1 MVNNNTAETMTIT
14 TALVQIIKQLK
25 KRNLNSS
32 KFWAECEPPLA
43 YLHVRLG
50 LTNMEIVFIAIL
62 AELGGRNTL
71 MAMTGITGL
80 TRFELSTYEDVLVGL
95 AERGWIDIQLCDY
108 SDEWCYALA
117 LEALLAFKENKAY
130 KPDPTRYERS
140 ELYEE
145 REKELLCND
154 EPGIVDC
161 DQNHED
167 NQNNQNHQDHQD
179 HQAPQDNKKDYADVK
194 AFCKLTKHTAIQEK
208 QLYYNTDEQKQVQHL
223 ATLLGPDMFVTV
235 QHRMEEQNLRKGFA
249 CLLYGGPGTG
259 KTETVLQIARQT
271 GRDILQVNIAGL
283 RSAYYG
289 ETESNVKQVFDYYRE
304 LCNNEEVTPILFFN
318 EADGL
323 FNKRTTYV
331 RGECDIAENTLQN
344 IFLQELEDLEGILI
358 ATTNLACNLDKAFD
372 RRFIY
377 KIKFTKPTTEV
388 KAKIWGAML
397 KDVSKDN
404 AMYLAANYDLAGGQ
418 IENVVRKRAVD
429 YILFGRSATMDEL
442 EDYCRAEVLNMQDTG
457 KLKERRR
464 IGFIA

>member
-1 MVNNNTAETMTIT
+1 MTIT

-25 KRNLNSS
+25 KRNLNHS
-32 KFWAECEPPLA
+32 KFWTECEPALA

-71 MAMTGITGL
+71 MSMTGITGL

-95 AERGWIDIQLCDY
+95 AERGWIDQQLCDY

-130 KPDPTRYERS
+130 KPDPNRYIRS

-145 REKELLCND
+145 RENELLCND

-161 DQNHED
+161 DQDHQD
-167 NQNNQNHQDHQD
+167 NQNNQDHQD
-179 HQAPQDNKKDYADVK
+179 NQDNKKDYADVK

-223 ATLLGPDMFVTV
+223 ATLLSPDMFDAV
-235 QHRMEEQNLRKGFA
+235 QHRMEEQNLRKGVA

-304 LCNNEEVTPILFFN
+304 LCNNDEVTPILFLTKQM
-318 EADGL
+318 GCL
-323 FNKRTTYV
+323 TSV
-331 RGECDIAENTLQN
+331 RHT
-344 IFLQELEDLEGILI
+344 
-358 ATTNLACNLDKAFD
+358 
-372 RRFIY
+372 
-377 KIKFTKPTTEV
+377 
-388 KAKIWGAML
+388 
-397 KDVSKDN
+397 
-404 AMYLAANYDLAGGQ
+404 
-418 IENVVRKRAVD
+418 
-429 YILFGRSATMDEL
+429 
-442 EDYCRAEVLNMQDTG
+442 
-457 KLKERRR
+457 
-464 IGFIA
+464 

>member
-1 MVNNNTAETMTIT
+1 M
-14 TALVQIIKQLK
+14 
-25 KRNLNSS
+25 
-32 KFWAECEPPLA
+32 
-43 YLHVRLG
+43 
-50 LTNMEIVFIAIL
+50 
-62 AELGGRNTL
+62 
-71 MAMTGITGL
+71 
-80 TRFELSTYEDVLVGL
+80 
-95 AERGWIDIQLCDY
+95 
-108 SDEWCYALA
+108 
-117 LEALLAFKENKAY
+117 
-130 KPDPTRYERS
+130 
-140 ELYEE
+140 
-145 REKELLCND
+145 
-154 EPGIVDC
+154 
-161 DQNHED
+161 
-167 NQNNQNHQDHQD
+167 
-179 HQAPQDNKKDYADVK
+179 
-194 AFCKLTKHTAIQEK
+194 
-208 QLYYNTDEQKQVQHL
+208 
-223 ATLLGPDMFVTV
+223 
-235 QHRMEEQNLRKGFA
+235 
-249 CLLYGGPGTG
+249 
-259 KTETVLQIARQT
+259 
-271 GRDILQVNIAGL
+271 
-283 RSAYYG
+283 
-289 ETESNVKQVFDYYRE
+289 
-304 LCNNEEVTPILFFN
+304 
-318 EADGL
+318 